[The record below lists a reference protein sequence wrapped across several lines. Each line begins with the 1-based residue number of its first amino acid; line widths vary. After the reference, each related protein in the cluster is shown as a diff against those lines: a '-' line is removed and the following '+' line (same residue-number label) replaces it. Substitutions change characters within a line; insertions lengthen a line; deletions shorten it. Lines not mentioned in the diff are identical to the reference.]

1 MARYVRSSSVL
12 LLCLL
17 YSSLFS
23 QAQAQD
29 MRVEL
34 NQRMV
39 AAADA
44 FLASLTREQHN
55 RAVYDFDDEERLN
68 WHFIPRSRNGAVL
81 QDMTPGQLEAA
92 HALLRTFFSES
103 GYSQTQAVR
112 NLENVLAEIE
122 VNGMFERNPDLY
134 YLTVFGEPGLD
145 STWALRYEGHHL
157 AFNWTFVR
165 GLGIAS
171 SPQFFGTNPAEVRTG
186 ELTGTRVLGTEEDLG
201 RALVTSLSR
210 EQARQAILETDV
222 PRDIITGANVDID
235 RFDAV
240 GIKGSD
246 LSSDQQVQLMN
257 LISEV
262 ASVQPA
268 GIYEERM
275 AQVRDDGFENL
286 RFVWIG
292 NTEPGA
298 PHYFRV
304 QGSGFLIEYDNVQNE
319 ANHVHLVW
327 RDFDGDFGRDLLQL
341 HYESVAAVNGRGHE
355 H

>member
-1 MARYVRSSSVL
+1 MARLVRCSSLIL
-12 LLCLL
+12 LSFL
-17 YSSLFS
+17 YSSFLA
-23 QAQAQD
+23 AQNT
-29 MRVEL
+29 RIEL
-34 NQRMV
+34 NESMV
-39 AAADA
+39 AAADS

-55 RAVYDFDDEERLN
+55 RAVYGFDDEERLN
-68 WHFIPRSRNGAVL
+68 WHFIPRDRNGAVL
-81 QDMTPGQLEAA
+81 QDMTPEQLAAA
-92 HALLRTFFSES
+92 HRLLRTFFSES
-103 GYSQTQAVR
+103 GYSQAEAVR

-122 VNGMFERNPDLY
+122 VNGRFERNPDLY

-145 STWALRYEGHHL
+145 SNWALRYEGHHL

-186 ELTGTRVLGTEEDLG
+186 ALTGTRVLGTEEDLA
-201 RALVTSLSR
+201 RELVTSLSVS
-210 EQARQAILETDV
+210 QAQQAILETEV

-235 RFDAV
+235 RFDTV
-240 GIKGSD
+240 GISASD
-246 LSSDQQVQLMN
+246 LTAGQKNQLME
-257 LISEV
+257 LIGEV
-262 ASVQPA
+262 ASVQPTN
-268 GIYEERM
+268 IYEERM
-275 AQVRDDGFENL
+275 AQIRDEGFESL

-327 RDFDGDFGRDLLQL
+327 RDFEGDFGRDLLQL
-341 HYESVAAVNGRGHE
+341 HYESVAAVNGQRHE